1 MKQLREKDYD
11 RLRNKIEEVI
21 NIFSLEQGSD
31 TPDYILADYLVD
43 CLMAY
48 DKALQNRD
56 QYYNGKCIENPAVI
70 SVEEAQIN
78 VNNIEKICGSKYPPI
93 KDWEKSDH
101 ESHDIVAM
109 ITNPSSFYFMEEFP
123 GKHVLKIQDETIID
137 AIFLALK
144 AKGNKQN
151 SARGSLQTMVR
162 YGIITTKDI
171 QDALHHWMTEK
182 TNQDGDDGDRG

>member
-1 MKQLREKDYD
+1 MSSFLSKVELKKHDIA
-11 RLRNKIEEVI
+11 KI
-21 NIFSLEQGSD
+21 S
-31 TPDYILADYLVD
+31 
-43 CLMAY
+43 
-48 DKALQNRD
+48 
-56 QYYNGKCIENPAVI
+56 
-70 SVEEAQIN
+70 
-78 VNNIEKICGSKYPPI
+78 GSKYPHI

-109 ITNPSSFYFMEEFP
+109 ITNPNSLYFMQEFP

-162 YGIITTKDI
+162 YGIITKEDI
-171 QDALHHWMTEK
+171 QCSLHQWMSEK
-182 TNQDGDDGDRG
+182 TLQDGDEGDRG

>member
-1 MKQLREKDYD
+1 MSSFFSTVELKKHDIA
-11 RLRNKIEEVI
+11 KI
-21 NIFSLEQGSD
+21 S
-31 TPDYILADYLVD
+31 
-43 CLMAY
+43 
-48 DKALQNRD
+48 
-56 QYYNGKCIENPAVI
+56 
-70 SVEEAQIN
+70 
-78 VNNIEKICGSKYPPI
+78 GSKYPPI

-109 ITNPSSFYFMEEFP
+109 ITNPNSLYFMQEFP

-144 AKGNKQN
+144 ANGNKQN

-162 YGIITTKDI
+162 YGIITKNDV
-171 QDALHHWMTEK
+171 QEALHHWMTEK